1 MNPRRSATT
10 LSICMA
16 ILLSACQTPWGA
28 SPAVLR
34 TVNDAAQHDINTAVA
49 QMLGASKVLV
59 DATPLTRSPLL
70 TLERAPI
77 KDPQGVRVQGLN
89 LEMPEVFRLEMYAGK
104 CRLVQ
109 IKTGQ
114 SRALQQAA
122 CQPAP

>member
-1 MNPRRSATT
+1 MNPSRLTNA
-10 LSICMA
+10 LSICIAM
-16 ILLSACQTPWGA
+16 LLSACQTPWGA

-34 TVNDAAQHDINTAVA
+34 SVNDAAQQDINRALA

-59 DATPLTRSPLL
+59 DANPLIHSPLL

-77 KDPQGVRVQGLN
+77 KDPQGELVQGLN
-89 LEMPEVFRLEMYAGK
+89 LEMPEVFRLEIYAGK

-109 IKTGQ
+109 VKTGQ
-114 SRALQQAA
+114 NRYLQQAT